1 MSLIYDTAAQFRS
14 ERLAAAE
21 HYRLIRS
28 VQRPTRPSLRR
39 RLGPGPRTL
48 GPRSHRPPQSPAP
61 VAA

>member
-1 MSLIYDTAAQFRS
+1 MSQLYDTAATIRS

-28 VQRPTRPSLRR
+28 VQRPTLSSFLRR
-39 RLGPGPRTL
+39 LWAGQQTHKPW
-48 GPRSHRPPQSPAP
+48 SHRPSQAAAS